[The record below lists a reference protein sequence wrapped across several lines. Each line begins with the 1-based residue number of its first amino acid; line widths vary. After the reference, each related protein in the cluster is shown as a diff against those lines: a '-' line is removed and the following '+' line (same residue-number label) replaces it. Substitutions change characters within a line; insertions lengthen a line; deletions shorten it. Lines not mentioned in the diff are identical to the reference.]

1 MAYFNKLYPIKYKEV
16 FISKKLFLNE
26 GRIWITGSAEGYP
39 DLFLRAT
46 ISEVDPEFIT
56 LDVANSD
63 AEICVPL
70 DAVVYSSEIPSGLLS

>member
-16 FISKKLFLNE
+16 FISKKLFLDE
-26 GRIWITGSAEGYP
+26 GRIWITGSAEDYP
-39 DLFLRAT
+39 DLFIKAT

-70 DAVVYSSEIPSGLLS
+70 EAVLYSSEIPSGLLS